1 MVQLE
6 NYLNNVFASVV
17 CVIHIIIIILI
28 LYIPIFSNSNY
39 FIFVCSVLLPFIE
52 LHWIFNNNV
61 CCLTEI
67 EKKIRGIDDNESF
80 INKIISPIYN
90 FPKNKSFNFIYYII
104 INFLISICICKLI
117 NKYKN
122 NEINNFWDLYIV

>member
-1 MVQLE
+1 MEQLE
-6 NYLNNVFASVV
+6 NYFNNVFASIV

-39 FIFVCSVLLPFIE
+39 FIFVCAIFLPFLE
-52 LHWIFNNNV
+52 LHWLFNNNV

-67 EKKIRGIDDNESF
+67 EKKIRGIDDKQSF
-80 INKIISPIYN
+80 INKIISPIYS
-90 FPKNKSFNFIYYII
+90 FPNDKSFNFIYYIL

-117 NKYKN
+117 NKYHNK
-122 NEINNFWDLYIV
+122 EINNFWDLYII